1 MGPVHPD
8 WKAAAGTDT
17 LSDTS
22 PARRNFMES
31 PVMAKQSWTLI
42 DTTQGVYVDTLSI
55 SAADVEGAPG
65 DFSIGKRRLQGGLCE
80 GVDVV
85 EVNNG
90 AIQFTILPTRGMGL
104 WKAVCGEVELGWRS
118 PARGP
123 VNPAFVPLWE
133 PSGLGWL
140 DGFDELIVRCGLESN
155 GAPEF
160 NENGSLRYPLHGKIA
175 NTPAHKV
182 EVAVDSGSGEITV
195 TGVVHE
201 ARLFFNKLQLATTYT
216 TKIGQPG
223 FTVTDTVTNLWAE
236 PSELVLLYHINFG
249 VPLLGPGAKAV
260 LPVAKMAPR
269 DAVAVG
275 NLPEWDTYGPESP
288 GTPEAVFF
296 FDLAADARGNT
307 QTLLKSAD
315 GNRGVSLVFNKNQL
329 PCFTLWKNRQAATDG
344 YVTGFEPAI
353 NFPNAKSVEKRA
365 GRVVTLAPGESRC
378 FEIELTAHGDAETVA
393 RAEQA
398 VKALQKAVAP
408 EILEKPN
415 PEWSA

>member
-1 MGPVHPD
+1 
-8 WKAAAGTDT
+8 
-17 LSDTS
+17 
-22 PARRNFMES
+22 
-31 PVMAKQSWTLI
+31 
-42 DTTQGVYVDTLSI
+42 
-55 SAADVEGAPG
+55 
-65 DFSIGKRRLQGGLCE
+65 
-80 GVDVV
+80 
-85 EVNNG
+85 
-90 AIQFTILPTRGMGL
+90 MGL
-104 WKAVCGEVELGWRS
+104 WKAVCGEVELGWKS

-140 DGFDELIVRCGLESN
+140 AGFDELIVRCGLESN
-155 GAPEF
+155 GAAEF

-182 EVAVDSGSGEITV
+182 EVAVDAASGEISV

-201 ARLFFNKLQLATTYT
+201 ARLFFNKLQLTTTYT

-236 PSELVLLYHINFG
+236 PSELELLYHINFG

-275 NLPEWDTYGPESP
+275 NLSEWDTYGPESP
-288 GTPEAVFF
+288 GTPEAAFF
-296 FDLAADARGNT
+296 FDLAADAQGNT
-307 QTLLKSAD
+307 QTLLKSAG
-315 GNRGVSLVFNKNQL
+315 GNRGVSLAFNKNQL

-365 GRVVTLAPGESRC
+365 GRVVTLAPGESRS
-378 FEIELTAHGDAETVA
+378 FEIELTAHGNAESVA

-398 VKALQKAVAP
+398 VEALQKAVAP

>member
-1 MGPVHPD
+1 
-8 WKAAAGTDT
+8 
-17 LSDTS
+17 
-22 PARRNFMES
+22 
-31 PVMAKQSWTLI
+31 MAKQTWTLT
-42 DTTQGVYVDTLSI
+42 DTTEGIYVEPLTV
-55 SAADVEGAPG
+55 SAADVQGASG
-65 DFSIGKRRLQGGLCE
+65 EFSITKRRLQDGRSD

-85 EVNNG
+85 EIDNG
-90 AIQFTILPTRGMGL
+90 AMRFTVLPTRGMGL
-104 WKAVCGEVELGWRS
+104 WRATCGEVELGWNS
-118 PARGP
+118 PAKGP

-182 EVAVDSGSGEITV
+182 EVAVDGESGEISV
-195 TGVVHE
+195 TGIVHE

-236 PSELVLLYHINFG
+236 PSELELLYHINFG

-269 DAVAVG
+269 DAVAVE
-275 NLPEWDTYGPESP
+275 NLGEWDTYGPESP
-288 GTPEAVFF
+288 GTPEAAFF
-296 FDLAADARGNT
+296 FDLAADAHGNT
-307 QTLLKSAD
+307 QTLLKGAD
-315 GNRGVSLVFNKNQL
+315 GSQGVSLAFNKTQL

-344 YVTGFEPAI
+344 YVTGLEPAI
-353 NFPNAKSVEKRA
+353 NFPNTKSVEKVA
-365 GRVVTLAPGESRC
+365 GRVVTLAPGESRS
-378 FEIELTAHGDAETVA
+378 FEIELTVHGDAKGVA
-393 RAEQA
+393 DAEQA
-398 VKALQKAVAP
+398 VAALQEGTEP
-408 EILEKPN
+408 EILQQPN
-415 PEWSA
+415 PDWSA